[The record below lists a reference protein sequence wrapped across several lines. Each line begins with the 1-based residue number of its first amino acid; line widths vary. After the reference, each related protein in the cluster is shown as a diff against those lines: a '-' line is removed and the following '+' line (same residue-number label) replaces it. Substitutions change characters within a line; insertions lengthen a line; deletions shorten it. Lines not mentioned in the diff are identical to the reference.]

1 MRRLLVAVTL
11 LCCLIWFFRDALIA
25 RFDLLYGDSY
35 DGLIEVAILQHW
47 YNVLVHGAVLNQV
60 GWFAPYGDTLGYN
73 DTYIVPGAFF
83 TLARLLG
90 ADPLIAAFCSHV
102 AMKAIGFL
110 GMYALLRRG
119 LAIGTVLALAGA
131 AIFATANASLL
142 HMLHAQLLSVGL
154 IPWVMLAVI
163 GAVRAALENRPRAV
177 LLNGAGFA
185 ASFGLTALN
194 AFYQAWFFSLFAIMF
209 VPVAL
214 LVAGPERRRLL
225 WRAARAHAPRL
236 AVIVVLVAV
245 ALLPLIAVYLPKL
258 GESGGHGWGGVSPYL
273 PVARTFV
280 NVGPGNLVWGAL
292 VAHLPGGEQRF
303 GIAPGLLLLAFAGSI
318 GAILRRRDDPVLCAT
333 ALTTLILIV
342 LAMRWSDDFSL
353 WRIVY
358 DVVPGGSAVRVVTR
372 LLLFL
377 LIPVIAIAVSLLQRW
392 RGRTIV
398 LLPVL
403 AFLLVE
409 QVQRAAP
416 LDLDQHAH
424 LRMLADVGP
433 PPAWCDTFVVVSARS
448 AAQAAAALADG
459 RRLARA
465 WGEPDAAAIYRFY
478 RHNVDA
484 MLIASVYDRATI
496 NGVSTFNPPDWN
508 FARPDAP
515 DYLDRVR
522 RYAREHP
529 VGRLCALDR
538 RRSPHWSPVN

>member
-1 MRRLLVAVTL
+1 MRRLFVAVTL
-11 LCCLIWFFRDALIA
+11 LCCLVWFFRDALIA
-25 RFDLLYGDSY
+25 RLDRLYGDSY
-35 DGLIEVAILQHW
+35 DGLIEVAILGHW
-47 YNVLVHGAVLNQV
+47 YDVVVHGAVWHQV
-60 GWFAPYGDTLGYN
+60 GWFAPYVDTLGYN

-83 TLARLLG
+83 TVARLLG

-154 IPWVMLAVI
+154 IPWVMLAAI
-163 GAVRAALENRPRAV
+163 GTVRAGVEDRPRAA

-194 AFYQAWFFSLFAIMF
+194 AFYQAWFFGLFAVVF

-214 LVAGPERRRLL
+214 LVAGPDRRRIL
-225 WRAARAHAPRL
+225 WRTARAHAPRL
-236 AVIVVLVAV
+236 AVVVALAIV

-258 GESGGHGWGGVSPYL
+258 GESGGHDWRGVSPYL
-273 PVARTFV
+273 PVAHTFV

-318 GAILRRRDDPVLCAT
+318 GAILRRQDDPVLCAT
-333 ALTTLILIV
+333 ALATLILIV

-353 WRIVY
+353 WRFVY

-377 LIPVIAIAVSLLQRW
+377 LIPVIAIAMSLLERW
-392 RGRTIV
+392 RGRAIV

-403 AFLLVE
+403 AFLLIE

-416 LDLDQHAH
+416 LDLDRRAH

-448 AAQAAAALADG
+448 AAQAAAALAES

-522 RYAREHP
+522 RYVREHP

-538 RRSPHWSPVN
+538 RRSPHWSAVN